1 MSDAVRSYL
10 QYTPKLGQRVL
21 IDPSSVVIGDVD
33 LADDVSIWPL
43 VAIRGDV
50 NAVKI
55 GARSNIQDG
64 SVLHVTHRSEHNPDG
79 YPLLI
84 GEDVTVG
91 HKAMLHGCAIGNRV
105 LVGMGSIL
113 LDGAVIEDD
122 VMIGAGSLVAPGK
135 RLASGYLYM
144 GSPARQIRP
153 LTAAELEGLLYS
165 SNNYVRWKDE
175 YLSEDI
181 WTAPVPYKE
190 NGAGFMPPVRCAA
203 GAIPARSL
211 ALRRAKAGRH
221 APPAP
226 PAYPAHRHIPLPP
239 ASAPRLETA

>member
-1 MSDAVRSYL
+1 MSNSVRPYL
-10 QYTPKLGQRVL
+10 HYSPQIGLRVM
-21 IDPSSVVIGDVD
+21 IDPSSVVIGNVD

-43 VAIRGDV
+43 VSIRGDV

-64 SVLHVTHRSEHNPDG
+64 SVLHVTHKSDYNPAG

-91 HKAMLHGCAIGNRV
+91 HKAMLHGCTIGNRV

-135 RLASGYLYM
+135 RLESGYLYV
-144 GSPARQIRP
+144 GSPARQVRA
-153 LTAAELEGLLYS
+153 LTPAELEGLRYS
-165 SNNYVRWKDE
+165 ANNYVRWKDE
-175 YLSEDI
+175 YLGEDI
-181 WTAPVPYKE
+181 
-190 NGAGFMPPVRCAA
+190 
-203 GAIPARSL
+203 
-211 ALRRAKAGRH
+211 
-221 APPAP
+221 
-226 PAYPAHRHIPLPP
+226 
-239 ASAPRLETA
+239 